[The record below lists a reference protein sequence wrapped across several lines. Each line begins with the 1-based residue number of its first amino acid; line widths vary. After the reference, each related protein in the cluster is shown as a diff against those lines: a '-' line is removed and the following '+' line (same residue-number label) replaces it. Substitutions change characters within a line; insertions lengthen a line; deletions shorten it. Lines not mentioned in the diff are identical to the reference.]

1 MHLRFQHRY
10 APDAITQK
18 RRECARSA
26 SRARR
31 SRAPGTAPLTDD
43 ERAVLRQHRR
53 DAQGLPELSRDTL
66 RRAIDGKALRPNTR
80 EACKRAIEQL
90 TKPG

>member
-1 MHLRFQHRY
+1 MMNERSYDSIDATHRDC
-10 APDAITQK
+10 PI
-18 RRECARSA
+18 
-26 SRARR
+26 
-31 SRAPGTAPLTDD
+31 
-43 ERAVLRQHRR
+43 
-53 DAQGLPELSRDTL
+53 SRDTL